1 MAATPQMLQ
10 SLGRVARAPGPRGQ
24 VAAGQILA
32 IPLSSSNG
40 PSPANK
46 NTTVQLP
53 VVPVVLST
61 PQRLNQQQQQGKNFI
76 SPILDHSGS
85 RKRQDPDHEHG
96 SERLVSSD
104 YKRNDL
110 DFLSAIFMIARDAR

>member
-1 MAATPQMLQ
+1 MLQ

-32 IPLSSSNG
+32 IPLSSGNG
-40 PSPANK
+40 STPGSKSAA
-46 NTTVQLP
+46 VQLP

-61 PQRLNQQQQQGKNFI
+61 PQRLNQQQQQQQQQGKNFI

-96 SERLVSSD
+96 SER
-104 YKRNDL
+104 
-110 DFLSAIFMIARDAR
+110 